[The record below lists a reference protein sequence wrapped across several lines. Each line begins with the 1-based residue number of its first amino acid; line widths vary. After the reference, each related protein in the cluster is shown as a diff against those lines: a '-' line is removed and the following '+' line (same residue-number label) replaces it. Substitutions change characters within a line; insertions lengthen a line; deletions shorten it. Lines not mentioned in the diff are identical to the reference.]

1 MKLDRDGWT
10 GLVSLVAS
18 LYLFWDTLGLKESP
32 LVPVGPGFY
41 PRIILGITAV
51 LAAALLAFSLFGKNK
66 PPAQAAQARNYAL
79 VLVVFVICGLYA
91 VILPFLGFRL
101 ATLLFMPA
109 LQVSLEVPKTRR
121 QWAGVAI
128 TAIAT
133 TLVTYV
139 LFESYL
145 SVLLPR
151 GRWTGF

>member
-10 GLVSLVAS
+10 GLVSLAAS

-51 LAAALLAFSLFGKNK
+51 LSAALLAFSLFGKK
-66 PPAQAAQARNYAL
+66 AQAAAPQARNYAL
-79 VLVVFVICGLYA
+79 VLVVFAICGVYTLA
-91 VILPFLGFRL
+91 LPFLGFRL

-109 LQVSLEVPKTRR
+109 LQASLDFPATRK
-121 QWAGVAI
+121 QWIGVAI
-128 TAIAT
+128 TAVAT
-133 TLVTYV
+133 TFVTYV